1 MGDVAIA
8 PEKVVRTGLAA
19 TYTATMLTTNT
30 YTVRN
35 TGRMILHFL
44 KGAAVICN
52 VTIQTPAMVGGLD
65 VAEVTVA
72 IPATTGN
79 KFIGPFPPSIFNN
92 GSGDLKF
99 TMDDIDGVTVAALEI

>member
-8 PEKVVRTGLAA
+8 PEKVVRTGLEAS
-19 TYTATMLTTNT
+19 YTGTMLTTNT

-44 KGAAVICN
+44 KDALVICN
-52 VTIQTPAMVGGLD
+52 VTIQTPAMVAGLD
-65 VAEVTVA
+65 VAEITVA
-72 IPATTGN
+72 IPASTGD
-79 KFIGPFPPSIFNN
+79 KFIGPFPPSVFNN
-92 GSGDLKF
+92 SSGDLKF

>member
-19 TYTATMLTTNT
+19 SYTGTMLTTNT

-44 KGAAVICN
+44 KSAVVVCN
-52 VTIQTPAMVGGLD
+52 VTIQTPALVAGLA
-65 VAEVTVA
+65 VAEVAVE
-72 IPATTGN
+72 IPASTGD
-79 KFIGPFPPSIFNN
+79 KFIGPFPPSVFNN
-92 GSGDLKF
+92 GAGDLKF